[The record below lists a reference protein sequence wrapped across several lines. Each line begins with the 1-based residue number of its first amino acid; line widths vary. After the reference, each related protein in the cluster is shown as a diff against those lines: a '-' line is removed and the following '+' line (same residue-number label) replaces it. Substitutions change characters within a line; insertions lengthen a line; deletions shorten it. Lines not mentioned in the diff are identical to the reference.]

1 MTTPQPVNRWDAA
14 AYAANAGFVPALG
27 APVLALLAPQPGER
41 ILDLGCGDGVLT
53 EKLLASGATV
63 SGVDFSPEMVAAA
76 KARGLVATVMDGQA
90 LAFHAEFDAVFT
102 NAALHWMMDHAAVAQ
117 GVFRAL
123 KPGGRFVGEFGGFG
137 NIAAL
142 RTGIRAVLA
151 LEGYTLPDREAQ
163 NYAEPAVF
171 ADTLA
176 QAGFSE
182 VEVSLIHR
190 PTELPTGVVGW
201 LTALRQGF
209 MDTVGVADEDAPR
222 IMQQIEDFLAPIL
235 KRADGV
241 FVADYV
247 RLRFQAR
254 KPS

>member
-1 MTTPQPVNRWDAA
+1 MTTPQPVNRWDAS

-123 KPGGRFVGEFGGFG
+123 KPGGRFVG
-137 NIAAL
+137 
-142 RTGIRAVLA
+142 
-151 LEGYTLPDREAQ
+151 
-163 NYAEPAVF
+163 
-171 ADTLA
+171 
-176 QAGFSE
+176 
-182 VEVSLIHR
+182 
-190 PTELPTGVVGW
+190 
-201 LTALRQGF
+201 
-209 MDTVGVADEDAPR
+209 
-222 IMQQIEDFLAPIL
+222 
-235 KRADGV
+235 
-241 FVADYV
+241 
-247 RLRFQAR
+247 
-254 KPS
+254 

>member
-1 MTTPQPVNRWDAA
+1 MTTPQPVNRWDAG

-53 EKLLASGATV
+53 EKLAASGADV
-63 SGVDFSPEMVAAA
+63 LGVDFSPEMIAAA
-76 KARGLVATVMDGQA
+76 RARGLVADVKDGQA
-90 LAFHAEFDAVFT
+90 LDFEAQFDAVFT
-102 NAALHWMMDHAAVAQ
+102 NAALHWMMDHAAVAR

-151 LEGYTLPDREAQ
+151 LEGYELPAREAQ
-163 NYAEPAVF
+163 NYAEPGVF
-171 ADTLA
+171 TTILA
-176 QAGFSE
+176 QAGFVDVQAE
-182 VEVSLIHR
+182 LIHR
-190 PTELPTGVVGW
+190 PTDLPTGVVGW

-209 MDTVGVADEDAPR
+209 MDTVGVSDHDAPR
-222 IMQQIEDFLAPIL
+222 IMQRIEDFLAPIL
-235 KRADGV
+235 RRADGV

-247 RLRFQAR
+247 RLRFAAR
-254 KPS
+254 KPL